1 MLNSKKIAFL
11 KALSHH
17 KKPIVTIGN
26 KGLTEPV
33 AKEIMAGLK
42 AHELIKI
49 QVLGDDRQARVNL
62 FEEIC
67 KVTGAAPINHIGK
80 LLIIYQPSEK
90 NLIRLPD

>member
-1 MLNSKKIAFL
+1 M
-11 KALSHH
+11 
-17 KKPIVTIGN
+17 
-26 KGLTEPV
+26 
-33 AKEIMAGLK
+33 
-42 AHELIKI
+42 KI

-80 LLIIYQPSEK
+80 LLIIYQPSDK